1 VAVGFFWKNPELFPG
16 ETVMVEPAFTDYVD
30 LLFTLFKH
38 FWQHPSARPH
48 RGHPFVY
55 QHKALIVFFIVMHQ
69 RHIFRFRAQRHW
81 LQRHAEMRQVLG
93 LAKVPHRT
101 TIARRYKDLYDVVQ
115 DFIAFLGHYGEA
127 LDPRFTSKDLYTDKS
142 LFKAQGPVWHQS
154 DRQAGRIPDKLRH
167 LDTDASW
174 SKSGYHGWVYGYG
187 LHLVDNRVGFPK
199 LVQVETATVS
209 EKVVIDQQ
217 AAQIIHDFDPATVT
231 TDNSYAQA
239 IRIRQ
244 WANRGVVLLTPALKW
259 TKGRY
264 ATAYHAY
271 IEQPEQ
277 RDLLQSRRTAIEPI
291 FDLVA
296 KALGTTG
303 RQKQLPVQR
312 LDNVRTCLALAT
324 LTVQVAM
331 IANSIWGLPLR
342 NISTIASA
350 FT

>member
-1 VAVGFFWKNPELFPG
+1 VAGSSGKHRKPFPG
-16 ETVMVEPAFTDYVD
+16 GIAMVTPTFADYVD
-30 LLFTLFKH
+30 LLFNLFER
-38 FWQHPSARPH
+38 FWHHDSARPH

-55 QHKALIVFFIVMHQ
+55 EQKALIVFFLLMQQ
-69 RHIFRFRAQRHW
+69 RRLFRFKAQRRW
-81 LQRHAEMRQVLG
+81 LVHHPELRTVFG
-93 LAKVPHRT
+93 FNSVPDRT
-101 TIARRYKDLYDVVQ
+101 TLSRRYKALYDVLQ
-115 DFIAFLGHYGEA
+115 DFIAFLGTYAED
-127 LDPRFTSKDLYTDKS
+127 LDPCFTSEDLYTDKS

-154 DRQAGRIPDKLRH
+154 DREAGRIPEKLRH
-167 LDTDASW
+167 LDTDGSW

-199 LVQVETATVS
+199 MVQVETASVS
-209 EKVVIDQQ
+209 EKLVIDQQ
-217 AAQIIHDFDPATVT
+217 AEPLINNFHPATVT

-239 IRIRQ
+239 MRIRQ
-244 WANRGVVLLTPALKW
+244 WATRGVVLLSPAVKW

-264 ATAYHAY
+264 AKAYHYY
-271 IEQPEQ
+271 IDQPEQ
-277 RDLLQSRRTAIEPI
+277 RDLLQSRRTAIEPM

-303 RQKQLPVQR
+303 RQKQLAIQR

-331 IANSIWGLPLR
+331 IANSIWDLPLR
-342 NISTIASA
+342 NISTLATA